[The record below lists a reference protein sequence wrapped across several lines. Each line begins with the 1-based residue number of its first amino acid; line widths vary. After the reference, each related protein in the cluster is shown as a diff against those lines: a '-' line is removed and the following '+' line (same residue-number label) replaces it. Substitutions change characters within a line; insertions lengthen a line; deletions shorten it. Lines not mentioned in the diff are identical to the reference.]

1 MKNQCVAVEN
11 NGKKAYAK
19 PCIEVVDLNAENI
32 ICGSGDTVNAI
43 LSGDPWS
50 GNTEQTW

>member
-19 PCIEVVDLNAENI
+19 PFIEVVDLNAENI
-32 ICGSGDTVNAI
+32 ICASNYDVTNPF
-43 LSGDPWS
+43 SNSEENWYT
-50 GNTEQTW
+50 N